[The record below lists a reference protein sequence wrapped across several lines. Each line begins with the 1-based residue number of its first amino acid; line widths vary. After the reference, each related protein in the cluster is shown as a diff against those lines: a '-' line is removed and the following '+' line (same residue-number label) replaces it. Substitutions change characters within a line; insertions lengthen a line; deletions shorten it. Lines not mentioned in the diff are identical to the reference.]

1 MPVNAFP
8 KFPLLFVMNDKKCA
22 ALQKYGAF
30 NPLTGITGEYPY
42 SLCAFSFSDFIKQN
56 LGYGLNS

>member
-8 KFPLLFVMNDKKCA
+8 KFTLLFVMNDKQYA

-30 NPLTGITGEYPY
+30 NPLTGITGIAHCVHFLFHT
-42 SLCAFSFSDFIKQN
+42 SSNTTLDMD
-56 LGYGLNS
+56 